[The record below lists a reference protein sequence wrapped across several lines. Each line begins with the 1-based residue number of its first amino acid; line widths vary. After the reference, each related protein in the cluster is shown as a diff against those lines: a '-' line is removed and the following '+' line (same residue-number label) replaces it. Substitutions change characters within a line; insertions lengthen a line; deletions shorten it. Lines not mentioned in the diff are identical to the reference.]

1 MFIKEK
7 TEMTTIQDGVEL
19 KSLLRLLYK
28 AIAIAVGVSFKTSFI
43 NRYVF
48 CRRLI

>member
-28 AIAIAVGVSFKTSFI
+28 AIAIAKEFPLKH
-43 NRYVF
+43 
-48 CRRLI
+48 LL